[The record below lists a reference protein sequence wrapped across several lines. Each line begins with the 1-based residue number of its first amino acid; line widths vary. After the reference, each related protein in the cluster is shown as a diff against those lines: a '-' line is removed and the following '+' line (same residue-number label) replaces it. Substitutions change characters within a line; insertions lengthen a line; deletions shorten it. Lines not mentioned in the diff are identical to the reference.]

1 MTITRSQLQKTLSAK
16 DHNALRAVL
25 DASEVRYEEGDGSER
40 LADRLVAALWWRTHS
55 PAGQVLIPDDLGQ
68 LLDRSARRLDLELG
82 EGDTWSRLEALT
94 TELLPAHRPISVDQL
109 DPEVRKRLTRTIWLQ
124 LFGTAAA
131 GGAAGSRIA
140 AMRLL
145 TWTSGPLW
153 DLLLLLPKV
162 GPALGT
168 LKTGAGTVAAVSGPV
183 GIALALASLNS
194 LLGPR
199 YDQALPL
206 LLGVGLLCRNPIAQA

>member
-1 MTITRSQLQKTLSAK
+1 MTITRTELQQTLSAK
-16 DHNALRAVL
+16 DHTALRAVL
-25 DASEVRYEEGDGSER
+25 DASDVRYDEGDRGGQ

-68 LLDRSARRLDLELG
+68 LLDRAEQRLDIELG

-94 TELLPAHRPISVDQL
+94 VALLPGDRPISADQL
-109 DPEVRKRLTRTIWLQ
+109 DPEVRKRLARTVWLQ

-131 GGAAGSRIA
+131 GGAAGSGFA
-140 AMRLL
+140 ATRLL
-145 TWTSGPLW
+145 TWTTGPLW
-153 DLLLLLPKV
+153 DLARLLPKV
-162 GPALGT
+162 GPAIVT
-168 LKTGAGTVAAVSGPV
+168 LRTGAGAVAAVSGPV

-199 YDQALPL
+199 YDEALPL
-206 LLGVGLLCRNPIAQA
+206 LLGVGLLCRNPLAQA